1 MIRSTSEMLFRLNN
15 LNNEHQRISYQTS
28 TTKILQYGSDDAN
41 LFTRD
46 IYLDDKLKVYEGI
59 KLQIQKTTAQNNVAD
74 STLDEIKN
82 LLTYVKQ
89 EVIKASNGTVDQ
101 EAKEA
106 IAVNLRGVKENLY
119 MLANEQVEGEFIYA
133 GSNSMQKPF
142 SMDDSG
148 KVTYEGDGF
157 LRKVAVEDGSY
168 REKGITGFETFMYN
182 SDVGFKGETLEFS
195 KTDRIIDEDR
205 FEWKLEG
212 ASPAITA
219 DSSSAKLSFNS
230 EDPLIDENGK
240 VWTLNEGGTAIVDDM
255 GNSLD
260 VSLNSSTNTYSVDLA
275 NLNITPAESSAP
287 TQLSKA
293 QLTKYD
299 EEGNATKDIMQV
311 KVGENSDLSVD
322 LPDVDGTRFEAK
334 GNTFD
339 VLDKIINALELKD
352 SDRNT
357 ITKDEADAELSDA
370 LELISEAFES
380 ANTGHAK
387 LGGRNK
393 VFEISLERVE
403 SKLTQFS
410 IMSHDVGAADLTK
423 LAVEA
428 KALEVTYT
436 ALYSTINKM
445 NELTLVNFVR

>member
-1 MIRSTSEMLFRLNN
+1 M
-15 LNNEHQRISYQTS
+15 
-28 TTKILQYGSDDAN
+28 
-41 LFTRD
+41 
-46 IYLDDKLKVYEGI
+46 V
-59 KLQIQKTTAQNNVAD
+59 
-74 STLDEIKN
+74 
-82 LLTYVKQ
+82 TYVKQ

-219 DSSSAKLSFNS
+219 DSSSSKLSFNS

-260 VSLNSSTNTYSVDLA
+260 VNLNSSTNTYSVDLA
-275 NLNITPAESSAP
+275 NLNITPAESNAP

-311 KVGENSDLSVD
+311 KVGENSDLAVD

-423 LAVEA
+423 VAVEA